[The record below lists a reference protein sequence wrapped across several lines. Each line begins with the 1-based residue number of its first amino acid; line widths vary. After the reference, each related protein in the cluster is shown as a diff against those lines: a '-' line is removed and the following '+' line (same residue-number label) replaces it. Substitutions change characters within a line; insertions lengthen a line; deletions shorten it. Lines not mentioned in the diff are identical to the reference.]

1 MMKVLKVIL
10 WASVLIVFAFG
21 LVFGQG
27 SEGTTGQVKKIP
39 QRSEIPDKYKWKLQ
53 DIYPTDEL
61 WEQDFARV
69 EALLPEMEKFK
80 GHLAESG
87 KNLLDCLVM
96 QDSIWIVFDPLYVY
110 AYMKLDEDTRVS
122 KYQETS
128 DRASGL
134 YAKVREAFAFID
146 PEILNVPQNKLDQLT
161 KEEKGL
167 ALYEHYIDN
176 ILRNREH
183 TLSIEQEELLAQA
196 GPLARVPSNV
206 FTMIDDADVKFGS
219 ITDEDGNVV
228 QLTKQR
234 YSKFMESTDRRVRKD
249 AMDTY
254 NQAWL
259 VYLNT
264 LGATLSG
271 SIKKDIFFAR
281 TRNYNSTLEASLHG
295 DNIPPEVFNNLIETV
310 DANLKALH
318 QYVSLRKRYLGLDEL
333 HKYDL
338 WVPLVPEAKMEIP
351 YDSAVALVLEAL
363 KPMGKKYVTELED
376 GFYSG
381 WVDVYETEGKG
392 SGAYSWG
399 AYTTHPYMLLNYN
412 DMLDNVFTVAHEMG
426 HNMHRLYSGRMQ
438 PYVYSGHSLFVAEV
452 ASITNEMLL
461 MDYLLKHAKNKEEK
475 LYLLN
480 YYVEMIWG
488 TFYTQVQFSE
498 FEREAHAKAE
508 AGDALS
514 AKSMRAV
521 YRDVYQKYGGPDLVL
536 DSLDD
541 LSCLRISHF
550 YRNFYVYKYATSLAA
565 ASAFSKKILSGDK
578 QALQRYIGLLE
589 SGENDYPIQL
599 LQKAGVDMASPEP
612 VNATVELFA
621 DLVNQFEKLLLE

>member
-1 MMKVLKVIL
+1 MKK
-10 WASVLIVFAFG
+10 ASGIFLGIVTLMTLFI
-21 LVFGQG
+21 VSSCEK
-27 SEGTTGQVKKIP
+27 SEVKKPEVKEIP
-39 QRSEIPDKYKWKLQ
+39 QRSDIEEKYKWRLN
-53 DIYPTDEL
+53 DIFPNDEL

-69 EALLPEMEKFK
+69 EALLPKMERFK

-87 KNLLDCLVM
+87 KTLLDCLVM
-96 QDSIWIVFDPLYVY
+96 QDSVWIVFDPLYVY

-122 KYQETS
+122 KYQEMS

-134 YAKVREAFAFID
+134 DAEVREAFAFID
-146 PEILNVPQNKLDQLT
+146 PEILNIPQDKLDQLT
-161 KEEKGL
+161 REEKGL

-183 TLSIEQEELLAQA
+183 TLSMEQEELLAQA
-196 GPLARVPSNV
+196 GPLARVPRDV
-206 FTMIDDADVKFGS
+206 FTMIDDADVRLGT

-228 QLTKQR
+228 ELTKQR

-259 VYLNT
+259 AYLNT

-271 SIKKDIFFAR
+271 SIKKDVFFAR
-281 TRNYNSTLEASLHG
+281 ARNYNSTLEASLHA
-295 DNIPPEVFNNLIETV
+295 DNIPPKVFSNLIETV
-310 DANLKALH
+310 DGNLKPLH

-338 WVPLVPEAKMEIP
+338 WVPLVPEARMEIP
-351 YDSAVALVLEAL
+351 YDSAVAIILEAL
-363 KPMGKKYVTELED
+363 KPLGEKYVGDLKD
-376 GFYSG
+376 GFNSG

-412 DMLDNVFTVAHEMG
+412 GMLDNVFTVAHEMG
-426 HNMHRLYSGRMQ
+426 HNMHRLYSSRMQ

-452 ASITNEMLL
+452 ASITNEMFL
-461 MDYLLKHAKNKEEK
+461 MDHLLKHAKTKEEK

-480 YYVEMIWG
+480 HYIEMIWG
-488 TFYTQVQFSE
+488 TFYTQVQLSE
-498 FEREAHAKAE
+498 FERGAHAKAE
-508 AGDALS
+508 AGEALS
-514 AKSMRAV
+514 AKSMRAI
-521 YRDVYQKYGGPDLVL
+521 YKDIYQKYGGPDLLL

-578 QALQRYIGLLE
+578 QALEKYIGLLE
-589 SGENDYPIQL
+589 AGENDYPIQL